1 VIQLEGVS
9 REYETGGARV
19 HALRGV
25 DLSIES
31 GESVALLGPSGSG
44 KSTLLHVVGCLDRP
58 SAGTY
63 RFAGRDVGSL
73 SLDELAAL
81 RNGEFGFV
89 FQRFHLMPRATALE
103 NVALPM
109 RFAGVP
115 GPERRRR
122 AAELLARV
130 GLSDRVRHRPAEL
143 SGGQQQRVAIA
154 RALANRPRVL
164 LADEPT
170 GNLDSESGA
179 EIVALLQELHTEG
192 ATLIVVTHDEGLAS
206 RAHRVLRMHDGGIVA
221 DERVAP
227 HP

>member
-1 VIQLEGVS
+1 VKVIQLEGVS

-25 DLSIES
+25 DLSIEP

-103 NVALPM
+103 NVA
-109 RFAGVP
+109 
-115 GPERRRR
+115 
-122 AAELLARV
+122 
-130 GLSDRVRHRPAEL
+130 
-143 SGGQQQRVAIA
+143 
-154 RALANRPRVL
+154 
-164 LADEPT
+164 PT
-170 GNLDSESGA
+170 
-179 EIVALLQELHTEG
+179 
-192 ATLIVVTHDEGLAS
+192 
-206 RAHRVLRMHDGGIVA
+206 
-221 DERVAP
+221 
-227 HP
+227 